1 MRSYPSAVRQFAM
14 AAAEIRPAT
23 RHAQAHAYGRHAPP
37 RRRVVVRLWLPITAI
52 FWLLSP
58 FPLLL
63 APLAY
68 LAPPQFRP
76 ANPYAAVLAIG
87 RLLTSLGGTV
97 VHVDTPDALV
107 SLRLF

>member
-1 MRSYPSAVRQFAM
+1 MRSFPSAVRQFGM
-14 AAAEIRPAT
+14 AATGHALPPRARPP
-23 RHAQAHAYGRHAPP
+23 AYRYGAPP
-37 RRRVVVRLWLPITAI
+37 RRRVVVRLWLPVTPL

-58 FPLLL
+58 IPLAL

-68 LAPPQFRP
+68 LAPPKVRP

-87 RLLTSLGGTV
+87 RLLTSVGGTV

-107 SLRLF
+107 SIRLF

>member
-1 MRSYPSAVRQFAM
+1 MRSFPSAVRQFGV
-14 AAAEIRPAT
+14 AANEVGPTPRPRA
-23 RHAQAHAYGRHAPP
+23 RAYRYEAPP
-37 RRRVVVRLWLPITAI
+37 RRRVVVRLWLPVTAL

-58 FPLLL
+58 IPLLF

-87 RLLTSLGGTV
+87 RLLTSVGGTV

-107 SLRLF
+107 SIRLF